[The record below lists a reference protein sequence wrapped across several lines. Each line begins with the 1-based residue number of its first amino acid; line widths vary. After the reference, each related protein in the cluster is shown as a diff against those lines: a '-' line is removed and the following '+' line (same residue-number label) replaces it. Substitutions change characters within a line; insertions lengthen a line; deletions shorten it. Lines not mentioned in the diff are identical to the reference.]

1 MGATDGMLRRMILL
15 QAAVVGLIGF
25 GLGAGFT
32 SLFALNSSS
41 SDLGMTLNWTLLLA
55 SGGAVL
61 VIVLLA
67 ALLSIR
73 KVMKLEPAIV
83 FKG

>member
-1 MGATDGMLRRMILL
+1 
-15 QAAVVGLIGF
+15 
-25 GLGAGFT
+25 
-32 SLFALNSSS
+32 
-41 SDLGMTLNWTLLLA
+41 LA

>member
-1 MGATDGMLRRMILL
+1 
-15 QAAVVGLIGF
+15 
-25 GLGAGFT
+25 LGAGFT
-32 SLFALNSSS
+32 SLFALKGSGG
-41 SDLGMTLNWTLLLA
+41 DLSMTLNWQLLLG
-55 SGGAVL
+55 SGTAVL